1 LIFGEVS
8 RQWRDIAFSTP
19 RLWNCISLKCTNANM
34 ETNISLCNTWL
45 KRSSALPLSIRFYR
59 VPSSDAVP
67 REVLDHYQNLLWNI
81 LPYAGRWRL
90 LDLKDLAAC
99 SYHVLHA
106 LLPNSVPMLET
117 LSVSHD
123 VPPTFALHTLGWTTH
138 VAEATPGTFR
148 HHRWSHHRDRR
159 RMVDIPVVAVDAH
172 PCGAMFSA

>member
-67 REVLDHYQNLLWNI
+67 REVLDHYQNLLWTI

-123 VPPTFALHTLGWTTH
+123 VPPTFAHSALGMDY
-138 VAEATPGTFR
+138 A
-148 HHRWSHHRDRR
+148 RR
-159 RMVDIPVVAVDAH
+159 RSYTGYISTPSVEP
-172 PCGAMFSA
+172 PSWSAENGRHSRGRS